1 MRLYF
6 IFISL
11 LFCTSV
17 FAQQHFFLYIQTEN
31 KQPFYIKLNGKIYSS
46 SATGY
51 VVIPKLIPDAYQM
64 QVGFNKD
71 VYPEQQIRCIVDKD
85 AGYLLKNYAEKG
97 WGLLNLQSGEVVM
110 NSAAKKPEDGDDD
123 AFSKTLSQ
131 VVNTPDLKSSEPAKP
146 VPEKLLPKDKGSEP
160 VKIEPVIS
168 PKSVSVSSPIKQLLN
183 NADKT
188 GRQMV
193 YSDGLDTIR
202 LFIPGEVVAV
212 EVPAPATEVK
222 IKNEEKV
229 EEKKVLKEAEKKE
242 EPQVSPVTDTSS
254 VLKTPGVQIEIPVAV
269 SNNCGLLA
277 SHDDFLKLRKKMA
290 AEKTEEAMISTARK
304 LFKTRCFATEQ
315 IRNLIVLF
323 LTDEGRYKFLD
334 ASYPYVHDVAKF
346 GSLESTLSDNYYR
359 NRFKALI
366 SR

>member
-51 VVIPKLIPDAYQM
+51 VVIPKLIPDTYQM

-71 VYPEQQIRCIVDKD
+71 AYPEQQIRCIVDKD

-110 NSAAKKPEDGDDD
+110 NTGAKKPEDGDDD

-131 VVNTPDLKSSEPAKP
+131 VVNTPDLKSEEKKEVKKELQHAPSL
-146 VPEKLLPKDKGSEP
+146 VNNIKLL
-160 VKIEPVIS
+160 V
-168 PKSVSVSSPIKQLLN
+168 N

-202 LFIPGEVVAV
+202 LFIPVEVVAASHKSRH
-212 EVPAPATEVK
+212 APA
-222 IKNEEKV
+222 
-229 EEKKVLKEAEKKE
+229 
-242 EPQVSPVTDTSS
+242 
-254 VLKTPGVQIEIPVAV
+254 
-269 SNNCGLLA
+269 
-277 SHDDFLKLRKKMA
+277 R
-290 AEKTEEAMISTARK
+290 
-304 LFKTRCFATEQ
+304 
-315 IRNLIVLF
+315 
-323 LTDEGRYKFLD
+323 
-334 ASYPYVHDVAKF
+334 
-346 GSLESTLSDNYYR
+346 
-359 NRFKALI
+359 
-366 SR
+366 